1 MITSHGYSDA
11 QTIQTE
17 NYTEQV
23 QQRMNRVGLHVNN
36 ILKGLAVE
44 TKRQGSA
51 LKHQVPLRR
60 VVEVDSTELL
70 SQWPLH
76 KHCAVILSQQ
86 KHYEP
91 VVFVSR
97 TDCSL

>member
-1 MITSHGYSDA
+1 
-11 QTIQTE
+11 
-17 NYTEQV
+17 
-23 QQRMNRVGLHVNN
+23 MNRVGPHAYN

-44 TKRQGSA
+44 TKRQRSA
-51 LKHQVPLRR
+51 LRHQMLLRR
-60 VVEVDSTELL
+60 VAGVDSTELL

-76 KHCAVILSQQ
+76 THCAVILSQQ